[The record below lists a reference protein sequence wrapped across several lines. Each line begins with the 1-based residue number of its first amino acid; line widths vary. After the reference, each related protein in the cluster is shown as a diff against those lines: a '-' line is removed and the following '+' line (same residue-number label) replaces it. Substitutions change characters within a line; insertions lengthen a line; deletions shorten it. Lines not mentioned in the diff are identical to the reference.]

1 MSGLKLSWSDVTSF
15 LLEIYIHFWFS
26 SDLWNKDFKTDTM
39 QILCKLC
46 AKAIE
51 DHDIWDIAETTWRYV
66 TLKLHSTNI
75 AIANKYASTSH
86 VHAKLRKRDKVNMKT
101 SFTPNEQA
109 DSAKN
114 KHQEY
119 VWALKETLKS
129 SETNRIYTG
138 SADIITISLDANF
151 KIFQEFSK
159 VP

>member
-1 MSGLKLSWSDVTSF
+1 
-15 LLEIYIHFWFS
+15 
-26 SDLWNKDFKTDTM
+26 M

>member
-1 MSGLKLSWSDVTSF
+1 MK
-15 LLEIYIHFWFS
+15 
-26 SDLWNKDFKTDTM
+26 
-39 QILCKLC
+39 ILCKLC